1 MRAPKQNVKEFL
13 EKRRRA
19 TKRLLSKK
27 KKTGS
32 LGRSSPQSS
41 GLNGTNM
48 ANYMYL
54 TRTGQSVLQCCQCDT
69 NNDKHHNYGPSW
81 TAIH

>member
-27 KKTGS
+27 KKQAVWG
-32 LGRSSPQSS
+32 G
-41 GLNGTNM
+41 
-48 ANYMYL
+48 
-54 TRTGQSVLQCCQCDT
+54 VV
-69 NNDKHHNYGPSW
+69 HNRVD
-81 TAIH
+81 